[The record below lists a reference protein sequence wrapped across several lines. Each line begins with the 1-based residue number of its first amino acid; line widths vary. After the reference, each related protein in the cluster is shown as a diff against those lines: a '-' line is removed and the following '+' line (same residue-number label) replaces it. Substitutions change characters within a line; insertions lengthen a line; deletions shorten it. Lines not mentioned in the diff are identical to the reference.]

1 MLPIRYV
8 FLGMVGRF
16 YDQTASMISTLTWF
30 PIAVN
35 SPPVLLIGGHE
46 YIASTE
52 EESRVQSSLF
62 RAELD
67 SIPWMTYRSSF
78 APCAQRRCWWLPVSL
93 ALYWETSITRSGMV
107 EADLLSVCRYGKC
120 SVGNPQVFKAG
131 EWFSPGSAAFLM
143 AAQVQSAFHTGVSSV
158 SGMYTS
164 TGRISSRQ
172 ILSRLEEASGALIFI
187 PLRLCSDDAL
197 EIARFSTDIRKWFTM
212 PQFRGFVGG
221 DYISQSYYFVGAS
234 EEYLYILDPHT
245 VQPAVIEKVTDI
257 SMQFPPQPV
266 VATMRWARLSPT
278 MTLAFFVR
286 DRTDLESIKNAK
298 PLGLDVV

>member
-1 MLPIRYV
+1 MGDGITTDNGWGCTLRSTQMLVATSLTRAI
-8 FLGMVGRF
+8 LGDDYYSR
-16 YDQTASMISTLTWF
+16 TLSK
-30 PIAVN
+30 N
-35 SPPVLLIGGHE
+35 E
-46 YIASTE
+46 Q
-52 EESRVQSSLF
+52 ESLKQIYSLF
-62 RAELD
+62 ADTENAPLGIHE
-67 SIPWMTYRSSF
+67 SASRS
-78 APCAQRRCWWLPVSL
+78 
-93 ALYWETSITRSGMV
+93 
-107 EADLLSVCRYGKC
+107 
-120 SVGNPQVFKAG
+120 QVFKPG